1 MRVNTMANWFERLMG
16 RATKSPRRAPQART
30 AGGMSAHTFRTAASI
45 PEDSSGLGFR
55 LGADL
60 DGFVRLPNETPF
72 FMFQVYRYLRDAIPD
87 ISDAVWTWKRLCQTG
102 YDIEILEASS
112 DIAKRRAERLLHDLD
127 VRVNGGDRGMDGLL
141 DVFLAS
147 LFTYGAAAMEM
158 VLSQSRESIWDVVPV
173 DVWTVR
179 FRRERGSLQAY
190 QIHEGNEVRLPTD
203 RFIYVGLDR
212 DGTNPYGRSMLRC
225 IPFVVKTQ
233 QRLIADMAKATH
245 NAGWSKL
252 HVKYAPDERQRG
264 ESPEA
269 YAQRTQETF
278 EQLRAKVTGI
288 ESDQNLVTYD
298 NVSIDVVRG
307 DQHAQVFYD
316 NHKAVEEQVITGM
329 HLMPIL
335 LGRNYG
341 TTETYGTA
349 QFEII
354 NRQVEAVNRSVK
366 RILERLYNFELS
378 LMWGE
383 ARARVNMRANRTVDV
398 LKEAMA
404 RSREIA
410 NATALRDAGFLDH
423 AGAAKTLGIG

>member
-1 MRVNTMANWFERLMG
+1 MATWLERLMG
-16 RATKSPRRAPQART
+16 KTAEPKRQPPRPPAE
-30 AGGMSAHTFRTAASI
+30 TFRTARNTVSVA
-45 PEDSSGLGFR
+45 EDLTGSAFR
-55 LGADL
+55 LGEDFAD
-60 DGFVRLPNETPF
+60 FVRLPNETPF
-72 FMFQVYRYLRDAIPD
+72 FMLQVYRFLRDAIPD

-102 YDIEILEASS
+102 YDIEIADASS
-112 DIAKRRAERLLHDLD
+112 EPARRRAERLLHDLD
-127 VRVNGGDRGMDGLL
+127 VRANSGDRGMDGLL
-141 DVFLAS
+141 DIFLTS
-147 LFTYGAAAMEM
+147 LFTYGAGALEI
-158 VLSQSRESIWDVVPV
+158 VLSPSRESIWDVVPV

-179 FRRERGSLQAY
+179 FRRERGGLQAY
-190 QIHEGNEVRLPTD
+190 QLHDGKEVRLPMD

-212 DGTNPYGRSMLRC
+212 DGTNPYGRSMLRS
-225 IPFVVKTQ
+225 IPFVVKIQ
-233 QRLIADMAKATH
+233 HRLIEDMAKATH

-252 HVKYAPDERQRG
+252 HVKYTPNERHRG

-269 YAQRTQETF
+269 YEQRIRETF

-298 NVSIDVVRG
+298 NVSVALVRG
-307 DQHAQVFYD
+307 DQHSQVFYD

-349 QFEII
+349 QFEIV
-354 NRQVEAVNRSVK
+354 NRQVETVNRSIK
-366 RILERLYNFELS
+366 RILERLYNFELA

-383 ARARVNMRANRTVDV
+383 ARARVHMRGNRTVDV
-398 LKEAMA
+398 LKEATA

-423 AGAAKTLGIG
+423 AAAAKTLGIV